1 MKKWYIS
8 SGNNSDVV
16 MSTRIRLARNLQ
28 EYPFPARLDVK
39 GENQVCE
46 KVRDALF
53 GGNSHMKD
61 EFAYIKMDSLSETEA
76 VALAEKHLIS
86 PEFASER
93 AGRALILNKD
103 ESVSIMLC
111 EEDHVRIQV
120 MAPGLDMEGAY
131 ETADKID
138 TLLDSALG
146 FAFDENLGYLT
157 QCPTN
162 LGTGMRASVML
173 HLPALTACGQMGKLA
188 STVSKLGLTIRGSYG
203 EGSETKG
210 DFYQLSNQVTLG
222 ISEKA
227 AMDNLK
233 SITMQLV
240 ERERN
245 LRKEMIGSAQIQD
258 KIFRAYG
265 VLKHSRMLSSSEF
278 MELIS
283 LVRLGACEKLLDI
296 SQENI
301 NEVIAAAQPATLIL
315 SKGEN
320 AEAQQRD
327 ISRAELVRTK
337 LG

>member
-120 MAPGLDMEGAY
+120 MTPGLDMEGAY

-301 NEVIAAAQPATLIL
+301 NEVISAAQPASLIL
-315 SKGEN
+315 AKGEN

-327 ISRAELVRTK
+327 ISRAELVRAK